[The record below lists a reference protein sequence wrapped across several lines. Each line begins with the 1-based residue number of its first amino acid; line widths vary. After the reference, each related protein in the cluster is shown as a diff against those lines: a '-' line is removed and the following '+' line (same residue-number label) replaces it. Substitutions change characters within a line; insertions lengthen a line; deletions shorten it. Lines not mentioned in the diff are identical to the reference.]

1 MSPSD
6 REEPPEA
13 IHVVAQGL
21 VQHRCLKCGCIEMIS
36 YKIRYQQLDCK
47 IPLSKENNAS
57 YGPLLNCL
65 CQILTLPPTLP
76 SICIFWLVV
85 ELLLP
90 PYQVKTVF
98 SFSSHLWHQHWIFTQ
113 RTAAHWRFSMFWT
126 VLCKPQR
133 LLCERIQIQQF
144 FKYSEQHNNLERL
157 RVT

>member
-1 MSPSD
+1 MFFLLLLSFSFLQWLQKVLKSLWNRMLYWQLDCEPEARYISLSSFQRRKRCGNWPVSPSD

-76 SICIFWLVV
+76 SICIFWL
-85 ELLLP
+85 LN
-90 PYQVKTVF
+90 
-98 SFSSHLWHQHWIFTQ
+98 SG
-113 RTAAHWRFSMFWT
+113 
-126 VLCKPQR
+126 
-133 LLCERIQIQQF
+133 
-144 FKYSEQHNNLERL
+144 
-157 RVT
+157 